1 MTPIYKVLKN
11 NNTAIKPI
19 WIMRQAGRYLPE
31 FREIRAKNPDF
42 MINRSLASAKEG
54 DSMYPQFDK
63 YWNNSLTMGDE
74 GETLLLERLL
84 NDDLPRTTADQVTLS
99 NGVIIEPDRIKRLV
113 RDAYEGFEASAGVGT
128 PLSIIRN
135 TIVKETRSSV
145 PEVLRAIFPDEA
157 KAKGDFL
164 RLSEDLNMQKY
175 RYARG
180 GEDYPLKKQK
190 DWVKNSLKAHI
201 EKAIEE
207 GKSIVSWNPGEIV
220 GVYESADKAD
230 IAGFKTIYSKLL
242 FEAAEDINKALA
254 KRAKMLGIDPEKVK
268 IKISKTGEDS
278 TFTIITPQDSNL
290 SGYVQANPDIVKV
303 NNRNNTMEL
312 TGLPYIDFSE
322 AKDIIRKIGLPQHA
336 DGGRVGSKL
345 PSVEDILGRI

>member
-1 MTPIYKVLKN
+1 M
-11 NNTAIKPI
+11 
-19 WIMRQAGRYLPE
+19 
-31 FREIRAKNPDF
+31 
-42 MINRSLASAKEG
+42 
-54 DSMYPQFDK
+54 
-63 YWNNSLTMGDE
+63 
-74 GETLLLERLL
+74 
-84 NDDLPRTTADQVTLS
+84 
-99 NGVIIEPDRIKRLV
+99 
-113 RDAYEGFEASAGVGT
+113 
-128 PLSIIRN
+128 
-135 TIVKETRSSV
+135 
-145 PEVLRAIFPDEA
+145 
-157 KAKGDFL
+157 
-164 RLSEDLNMQKY
+164 
-175 RYARG
+175 
-180 GEDYPLKKQK
+180 
-190 DWVKNSLKAHI
+190 
-201 EKAIEE
+201 
-207 GKSIVSWNPGEIV
+207 
-220 GVYESADKAD
+220 GVYESADIAD

>member
-1 MTPIYKVLKN
+1 M
-11 NNTAIKPI
+11 
-19 WIMRQAGRYLPE
+19 
-31 FREIRAKNPDF
+31 
-42 MINRSLASAKEG
+42 
-54 DSMYPQFDK
+54 
-63 YWNNSLTMGDE
+63 
-74 GETLLLERLL
+74 
-84 NDDLPRTTADQVTLS
+84 
-99 NGVIIEPDRIKRLV
+99 
-113 RDAYEGFEASAGVGT
+113 
-128 PLSIIRN
+128 
-135 TIVKETRSSV
+135 

-207 GKSIVSWNPGEIV
+207 GKSMVSWNPGEIV